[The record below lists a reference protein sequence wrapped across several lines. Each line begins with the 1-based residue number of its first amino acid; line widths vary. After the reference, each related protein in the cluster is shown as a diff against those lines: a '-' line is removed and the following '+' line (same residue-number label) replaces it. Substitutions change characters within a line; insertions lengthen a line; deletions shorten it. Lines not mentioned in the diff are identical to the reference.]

1 LPDCDR
7 LPPHDPPAGGTALN
21 PRILV
26 VDDDPQVRESLG
38 EVFASRGCEVSLG
51 ADGRQALDALREEAF
66 DVVFVDYRM
75 PDIDGMEV
83 LREATALYPEVAVVL
98 ITGEGSEGVA
108 RDAFKLGA
116 FDYVVKPIR
125 RVDDLEIILG
135 QALERGRL
143 RRENIELRRQNKD
156 LRAILDEK
164 YSFRSIVGDT
174 REMRAIFQLIDRI
187 ASTRS
192 TVLITGDSG
201 TGKELIARAL
211 HFHSDR
217 KDRAFVSVNCGA
229 LPDTLLEDELFGH
242 VRGAFTDAVG
252 DRIGRFEQAHLG
264 TLFLDE
270 IGTMSQ
276 NLQVKLLRVLQE
288 REFSPLGSTRRVQ
301 VDVRI
306 VAATNTDLRQML
318 EDNRFRKDLYYRLNV
333 IHIKL
338 PSLRERRGD
347 IPLLVGHF
355 LSKDCH
361 EMKLPPK
368 SFSPDALRQLMGF
381 SWPGNVRQLENVVER
396 AVALSGDRT
405 TLDLD
410 DLPDEL
416 RGAPLVAPPSPV
428 MEDGGINLDLAVSDY
443 EGRLVRQALES
454 SGWVKTR
461 AARLLNIK
469 RTTLIEKMKRLK
481 IPLKNGREHR
491 AS

>member
-1 LPDCDR
+1 
-7 LPPHDPPAGGTALN
+7 
-21 PRILV
+21 V
-26 VDDDPQVRESLG
+26 VDDDSQVRESLG
-38 EVFASRGCEVSLG
+38 EVFAARGCEVSLG
-51 ADGRQALDALREEAF
+51 ADGEQALEAMRQEAF
-66 DVVFVDYRM
+66 DVVFLDYRL
-75 PDIDGMEV
+75 PGIDGMEV
-83 LREATALYPEVAVVL
+83 LREAAALYPEMAVVL

-116 FDYVVKPIR
+116 FDYVVKPVR

-143 RRENIELRRQNKD
+143 RRENRELRRENDD
-156 LRAILDEK
+156 LRSILEEK

-174 REMRAIFQLIDRI
+174 REMRAIFHLIDRI

-217 KDRAFVSVNCGA
+217 KERAFVSVNCGA

-252 DRIGRFEQAHLG
+252 DRMGRFEQAHMG

-270 IGTMSQ
+270 VGTMSQ

-318 EDNRFRKDLYYRLNV
+318 DDHRFRKDLYYRLNV

-338 PSLRERRGD
+338 PSLRERRAD
-347 IPLLVGHF
+347 IPLLAGHF
-355 LSKDCH
+355 LTKYCN
-361 EMKLPPK
+361 EMKLPLK
-368 SFSPDALRQLMGF
+368 SFTPAAMRQMMGF

-396 AVALSGDRT
+396 AVALSGERS
-405 TLDLD
+405 TLDVD

-416 RGAPLVAPPSPV
+416 HGAPPAAPPSIV
-428 MEDGGINLDLAVSDY
+428 MENGGIHLDDAVSDY

-454 SGWVKTR
+454 TGWVKTR

-469 RTTLIEKMKRLK
+469 RTTLIEKMKRLG
-481 IPLKNGREHR
+481 IPLKNGRG
-491 AS
+491 AGAP